1 MIHITR
7 DLESCNA
14 NRACCAYR
22 HCKETFRSTRSDQ
35 RFCSQRCRE
44 AYAYDLK
51 RAEAGI
57 KGPRKK
63 RLQAT
68 NTHPATPIAASRENG
83 PFSSSNS
90 IVCKPTQRHGFGV
103 PRDVLGRG
111 HRWAATPSIDPRIL
125 ADILRR
131 EVCAL

>member
-1 MIHITR
+1 MILLR
-7 DLESCNA
+7 QDLESCNA
-14 NRACCAYR
+14 IRACCAYR
-22 HCKETFRSTRSDQ
+22 HCKETFPPSRSDH

-68 NTHPATPIAASRENG
+68 DTHPATPIAASTKNG

-90 IVCKPTQRHGFGV
+90 IACKATQPPGFGV

-111 HRWAATPSIDPRIL
+111 HRWPGTPSIDPRVM

-131 EVCAL
+131 EVCAP